1 MNKSAGF
8 QVRQTGGGHAQPFT
22 SYATLGKQQTH
33 RALLLIRAMRVTPH
47 LAPCTVRVRRG
58 QAGGYVAVPRWHAA
72 SAQTLELLW
81 RQRTDLHLQDTFWP
95 HMLPRHAAGLCQQ
108 HKSKPHVLKFFW

>member
-72 SAQTLELLW
+72 SAQ
-81 RQRTDLHLQDTFWP
+81 DT
-95 HMLPRHAAGLCQQ
+95 RAA
-108 HKSKPHVLKFFW
+108 VETEN